1 MDIHK
6 VRKAIRKVA
15 RMEGTTEKQV
25 VCNIEE
31 AILEA
36 IQTVA
41 REGDQNA
48 LDLWS
53 EIPCEGEHPNAYEL
67 VDFLAKK
74 VISLSQER

>member
-6 VRKAIRKVA
+6 VRKAISKVA
-15 RMEGTTEKQV
+15 RIEGTTEKQV
-25 VCNIEE
+25 ICNIEE

-36 IQTVA
+36 MQTAA

-48 LDLWS
+48 LGLWS
-53 EIPCEGEHPNAYEL
+53 EIPCEGEYPNAYEL

>member
-1 MDIHK
+1 MDIRK
-6 VRKAIRKVA
+6 ARKAIRKVA
-15 RMEGTTEKQV
+15 RIDGITEKQV

-36 IQTVA
+36 IHTAV

-48 LDLWS
+48 LGLWS

-67 VDFLAKK
+67 VDYLAKK
-74 VISLSQER
+74 VSSLSQEL